1 MPQAYSF
8 PYHHILHRSLPINRH
23 YLTSEEVNT
32 RSSSTVQTDCFYPF
46 PTLLALTDQ
55 FLQSYFNLIEP
66 NSVFTAFGLM
76 TPNSGTTED
85 DLFSALLFSSYD
97 EVNTRI
103 GRKPVSICFFF
114 LCKSFGFFVLT
125 REKKLLLEG
134 WYIFWALNDR
144 GALCFHVLADVSYWC
159 FFHSLFEELSSTP
172 GSGTRMGSTYFTGE
186 GKGMMGIYLDPAE
199 AEAEE
204 VKKEGRA
211 RLVSKKV
218 IIPLLATITSLNK
231 ERRGFL
237 VIYI

>member
-32 RSSSTVQTDCFYPF
+32 RSSSTVQTDCFYQF

-103 GRKPVSICFFF
+103 GRK
-114 LCKSFGFFVLT
+114 KS
-125 REKKLLLEG
+125 
-134 WYIFWALNDR
+134 AL
-144 GALCFHVLADVSYWC
+144 
-159 FFHSLFEELSSTP
+159 
-172 GSGTRMGSTYFTGE
+172 
-186 GKGMMGIYLDPAE
+186 
-199 AEAEE
+199 
-204 VKKEGRA
+204 
-211 RLVSKKV
+211 
-218 IIPLLATITSLNK
+218 
-231 ERRGFL
+231 
-237 VIYI
+237 

>member
-144 GALCFHVLADVSYWC
+144 GALCFHVLAVILMLFSLSFWRAIIHTRLRDEDGKYLLYWWRKG
-159 FFHSLFEELSSTP
+159 HDGHLSR
-172 GSGTRMGSTYFTGE
+172 SGRGG
-186 GKGMMGIYLDPAE
+186 GRGG
-199 AEAEE
+199 
-204 VKKEGRA
+204 KEGR
-211 RLVSKKV
+211 
-218 IIPLLATITSLNK
+218 
-231 ERRGFL
+231 
-237 VIYI
+237 